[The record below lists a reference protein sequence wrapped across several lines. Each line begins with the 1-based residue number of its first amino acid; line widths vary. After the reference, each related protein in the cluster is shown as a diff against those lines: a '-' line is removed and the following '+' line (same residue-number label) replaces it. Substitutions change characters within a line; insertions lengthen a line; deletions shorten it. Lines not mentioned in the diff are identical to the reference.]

1 MQNNRSI
8 PEAFFRFPTQIV
20 HFLGLPLYFLLFIL
34 VYKPEGIVKF
44 LSEGNVYMEFNVTIL
59 TTILLLVLVGTR
71 LAFYFL
77 RHRLSLTPLFY
88 AGWCVSEMFI
98 FACFGAMYMTLITI
112 GQTVQYSYFYALPRS
127 LIDFFGILILPYLL
141 IEMGTMIY
149 AHSREAEEPA
159 GDDNLIRFKDSSQK
173 LKLAVAASSLLYVE
187 ANENYVNIVYLDGSS
202 VKKYQLRSS
211 MKRLEDML
219 PKQGIQR
226 CQRAF
231 FVNPSH
237 VTVLRKDSAGF
248 VFADL
253 DTPGCPPIPVSKTY
267 YDSLAVLL

>member
-1 MQNNRSI
+1 MQKNTGI
-8 PEAFFRFPTQIV
+8 PKAFFRFPTQIV
-20 HFLGLPLYFLLFIL
+20 HFVGLPVYFLLFLL
-34 VYKPEGIVKF
+34 VYKPAGIIDFIDK
-44 LSEGNVYMEFNVTIL
+44 GGVYMEFNVTIL

-77 RHRLSLTPLFY
+77 RNKMDPTPLAY
-88 AGWCVSEMFI
+88 AGWCLSEMFI
-98 FACFGAMYMTLITI
+98 FSCFGAMYMTLITI
-112 GQTVQYSYFYALPRS
+112 GQEVQYSYFYALPRS
-127 LIDFFGILILPYLL
+127 LIDFFGILIIPYLL

-149 AHSREAEEPA
+149 AHNREAEEPA
-159 GDDNLIRFKDSSQK
+159 GEDNLIRFKDSNQK
-173 LKLAVAASSLLYVE
+173 LKRAVAVSSLLYVE

-219 PKQGIQR
+219 HKQGLQR

-267 YDSLAVLL
+267 YDSLAALL

>member
-8 PEAFFRFPTQIV
+8 PQAFFRFQTQIV
-20 HFLGLPLYFLLFIL
+20 HFVGLPLFFLLFLL
-34 VYKPEGIVKF
+34 VYKPEGIIKF
-44 LSEGNVYMEFNVTIL
+44 LSEGHLYMEFNVTIL
-59 TTILLLVLVGTR
+59 STILLLVLVGTR

-77 RHRLSLTPLFY
+77 RNKMNPTPLFY
-88 AGWCVSEMFI
+88 AGWCLVEIFI

-112 GQTVQYSYFYALPRS
+112 GHEVQYSYFYALPRS
-127 LIDFFGILILPYLL
+127 LIDFFGILLLPYLL

-149 AHSREAEEPA
+149 AHNRETVEPV

-173 LKLAVAASSLLYVE
+173 LKLAVAVSSLLYVE
-187 ANENYVNIVYLDGSS
+187 ANENYVNIVYLDGSN

-219 PKQGIQR
+219 HKQGLQR

-231 FVNPSH
+231 FVNPAH
-237 VTVLRKDSAGF
+237 VTVLRKDASGF

-267 YDSLAVLL
+267 YDSLAALL

>member
-8 PEAFFRFPTQIV
+8 PKAFFRFPAQII
-20 HFLGLPLYFLLFIL
+20 HFVGLPVYFLLFIL
-34 VYKPEGIVKF
+34 VYKPEGIIDFVD
-44 LSEGNVYMEFNVTIL
+44 EGGVYMEFNVTIL
-59 TTILLLVLVGTR
+59 ATILLLVLVGTR

-77 RHRLSLTPLFY
+77 RNKMNPSTLFY
-88 AGWCVSEMFI
+88 AGWCVGEVFL
-98 FACFGAMYMTLITI
+98 FCCFGAMYMTLITI
-112 GQTVQYSYFYALPRS
+112 GQSTQYSFFYALPRS
-127 LIDFFGILILPYLL
+127 LIDFYGILILPYLL

-149 AHSREAEEPA
+149 AHNREAEEPA
-159 GDDNLIRFKDSSQK
+159 GEDNLIRFKDSNQK

-187 ANENYVNIVYLDGSS
+187 ANENYVNIVYLDGSN

-219 PKQGIQR
+219 HKQGLQR

-231 FVNPSH
+231 FVNPAH
-237 VTVLRKDSAGF
+237 VTVLRKDPAGF

-267 YDSLAVLL
+267 YDSLSALL